1 MASYNGLT
9 KIQMHARLNTAHSGP
24 GSLQTYDLVDSRAV
38 HKIALDTLSPKKLL
52 IKNYADTTLGYVDL
66 PTGASIVPGTW
77 SNKSGNVYTSF
88 DYTGAIV
95 GDIIAIAP
103 GDADTYARLEYNATG
118 RNIGD
123 VIDFGGGYYYNRTEI
138 YDTQRTTYLIKVD
151 ANRYLDITDRTKSI
165 FSSISSVS
173 SMDDAIAKVIRFL
186 GTAAYI
192 QANEVTNNV
201 IDLYD
206 SNDTLLTPTN
216 NTIIWGVDGVAYN
229 IQYFSSPVTIAYAKN
244 IAQFSTVIQGICSKW
259 SGLFTQSLSTPVPG
273 IYTSDMK
280 YTPIYTPAASNC
292 VILIYRYSL

>member
-1 MASYNGLT
+1 MANV
-9 KIQMHARLNTAHSGP
+9 KKLNVNATD
-24 GSLQTYDLVDSRAV
+24 YDIIDAGAA
-38 HKIALDTLSPKKLL
+38 HKIEMDTLSPKKLL

-77 SNKSGNVYTSF
+77 SDKSGNVYTSF
-88 DYTGAIV
+88 TYSDAIN

-123 VIDFGGGYYYNRTEI
+123 VIDLGGGYYYNSTEL
-138 YDTQRTTYLIKVD
+138 YDTQRTTYLLKVS

-173 SMDDAIAKVIRFL
+173 SMSDAIAKVIRFL
-186 GTAAYI
+186 GTAAYM
-192 QANEVTNNV
+192 QVNAVSNTV

-206 SNDTLLTPTN
+206 SNDILLTPTD
-216 NTIIWGVDGVAYN
+216 NTIIWGCDGVAYD

-244 IAQFSTVIQGICSKW
+244 IAQFQTVIQGICSNW
-259 SGLFTQSLSTPVPG
+259 SGPYSQSMSSPVPG

>member
-1 MASYNGLT
+1 MANVKNINVNNTDYNIVDAQSAHN
-9 KIQMHARLNTAHSGP
+9 IQM
-24 GSLQTYDLVDSRAV
+24 DVD
-38 HKIALDTLSPKKLL
+38 SPKKLL
-52 IKNYADTTLGYVDL
+52 LKNYVDETLGYVDL

-88 DYTGAIV
+88 TYTGAIV

-103 GDADTYARLEYNATG
+103 GDAETYARLEYNPTG

-123 VIDFGGGYYYNRTEI
+123 VIDLGGGYYYNRTEI
-138 YDTQRTTYLIKVD
+138 YDTQRTTYLLKVS

-173 SMDDAIAKVIRFL
+173 SMNDAIAKVIRFL
-186 GTAAYI
+186 GTAANI
-192 QANEVTNNV
+192 QVNEGTNTV
-201 IDLYD
+201 INLYD
-206 SNDTLLTPTN
+206 SNDTLLTPTD

-229 IQYFSSPVTIAYAKN
+229 IQYFSSPVTMAYAKN
-244 IAQFSTVIQGICSKW
+244 IAQFPTIIQGICSKW
-259 SGLFTQSLSTPVPG
+259 SGPFTQSLSTPVPG
-273 IYTSDMK
+273 IYTSDLK